1 VLPAIIGAVVGAV
14 AVLPVAFLKYRL
26 DRSKAAATLDVAK
39 RWFVDRY
46 EEINHFDGQF
56 LRLLHAI
63 EHVRGDRPS
72 DSRDRD
78 DYYLKGAYGMCRE
91 MRDRAR
97 AQVGTVGLEFV
108 SSIEAATD
116 AAAAWLDELAYYC
129 NSLEL
134 RRSQL
139 PEDQRTRLDGL
150 EGDYWLADEHR
161 LKVRRELLEQKVPP
175 ALKA

>member
-1 VLPAIIGAVVGAV
+1 
-14 AVLPVAFLKYRL
+14 VAFLKYRL

-46 EEINHFDGQF
+46 EEISHFDGEF

-72 DSRDRD
+72 SRGVRD

-108 SSIEAATD
+108 SSIEGATD
-116 AAAAWLDELAYYC
+116 AAMAWLDELAHC
-129 NSLEL
+129 NRLEL
-134 RRSQL
+134 GSSQL
-139 PEDQRTRLDGL
+139 PEDQRTRLDTL
-150 EGDYWLADEHR
+150 EGDYWQADEHR
-161 LKVRRELLEQKVPP
+161 LQVRRELLEQKVPP
-175 ALKA
+175 ALKP